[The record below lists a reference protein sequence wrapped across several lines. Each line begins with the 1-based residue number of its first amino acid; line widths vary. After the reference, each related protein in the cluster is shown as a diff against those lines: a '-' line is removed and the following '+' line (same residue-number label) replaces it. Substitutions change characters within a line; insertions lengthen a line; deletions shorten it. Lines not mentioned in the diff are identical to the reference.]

1 MMELGDGT
9 PTMNTRFQVEVNGQI
24 REVQLVFGTDRDL
37 AMLTRGRSLS
47 DSASAP
53 HLRDALEFSRL
64 AAKRWRYYRRSGLA
78 ITSLAD
84 LRKSV
89 RREPQGEFGMMLLA
103 KPTWRTATPVL
114 GFCFARRSWC
124 HHLIVDF
131 LGVHPRV
138 LGNVRENVHGVG
150 TGVLYQLVQLADEFR
165 ISCIWGEATVNS
177 AGFYERALGIK
188 PVSDHFFIED
198 EVMAHCRKEL
208 RNARQPMLA
217 KRRTK

>member
-1 MMELGDGT
+1 
-9 PTMNTRFQVEVNGQI
+9 MNRRFQVKVNGQI
-24 REVQLVFGTDRDL
+24 REVEFMFGTDREL
-37 AMLTRGRSLS
+37 AMLARGHSVS
-47 DSASAP
+47 EFATTP
-53 HLRDALEFSRL
+53 QLRDALEFSRL

-84 LRKSV
+84 LRKIV

-103 KPTWRTATPVL
+103 KPTWRASAPVL

-124 HHLIVDF
+124 HHLNVDF

-138 LGNVRENVHGVG
+138 LGNARERVHGVG
-150 TGVLYQLVQLADEFR
+150 TGLLYQLVQLADEFR

-188 PVSDHFFIED
+188 AISDHFFIEG
-198 EVMAHCRKEL
+198 EAMAHCRKEL
-208 RNARQPMLA
+208 RNARHRMLA
-217 KRRTK
+217 KPRRR